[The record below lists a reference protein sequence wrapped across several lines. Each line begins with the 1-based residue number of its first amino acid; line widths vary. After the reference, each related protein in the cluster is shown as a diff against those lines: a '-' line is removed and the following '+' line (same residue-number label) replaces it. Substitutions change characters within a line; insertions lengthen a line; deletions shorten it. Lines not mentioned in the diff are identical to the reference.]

1 MLWSSTFFTTKL
13 LDRRFIVSLQVFSL
27 IQVILGIVLLILALS
42 PTRSIC
48 SVQNNN
54 QVYGWRSLLI
64 LIILFIFGYSYFAL
78 YLFNIRDEIVGFV
91 VSMILFGGSIFVYLV
106 SKMSLLSMNDINR
119 IAALERHYALHD
131 VLTNLPNRF
140 LLTERIH
147 QAIANAKRSNSGM
160 VVMLMDLNQ
169 FKEVNDT
176 LGHHCG
182 DSLLQQVAP
191 RLKNVVREADTVARL
206 GGDEFAV
213 VLQQTNV
220 DGAVI
225 ICNKILKALEQPFTV
240 EGHTLKAA
248 MSIGIAKYPEDG
260 NDSETLLQR
269 ADVAMYVAKKDTS
282 GYAIYDAE
290 RDEHSVNRLKVINAL
305 HLAIQ
310 KKELHFY
317 YQPIVR
323 TNNNKLWGFEVL
335 ARWQHDELGEI
346 LPIEF
351 IAIAEQSS
359 LIKELTL
366 YMLDTA
372 FKQFNEWQTINSDFY
387 LSVNLSVKDIQDA
400 DFASKMATLLKRY
413 NINPRRINLEIT
425 ESTMMSDSQRAYEV
439 MTELNRMGLTLSID
453 DFGTGFSSLS
463 YLKQLPT
470 QSLKIDQTFVSDMI
484 EDENDAVIVRSTID
498 LAHNMGRTVI
508 AEGVESQEIFDILEI
523 LGCDFVQGLHMC
535 KPLAAEDVASWL
547 K

>member
-1 MLWSSTFFTTKL
+1 VLWSSTFFTTKL